1 MAKLIESNFPFA
13 RLSRIAEQESWRKEV
28 YRPVYYLHKWWA
40 RRLGTVFRG
49 IILASRLE
57 DTADFWTRF
66 YGSND
71 FHDTTLFD
79 PFMGSG
85 VTVGEAI
92 KLGCHAI
99 GRDINSV
106 AVTACRTAFTEYDRV
121 AVQETFR
128 KLEATIAPTLLSLFQ
143 TRTANGDVAT
153 VLYYFMVKILDCPH
167 CNRQIELFKSR
178 IFSANAVPKKD
189 PSARALCPACGMIV
203 HTQYNSESALCTDCN
218 HQFNPQ
224 KGPVLGSM
232 VHCPECHKEFKL
244 VDVMRSQNGPL
255 GYRRYA
261 KMILLQDGTKKY
273 EPINDYDRDLE
284 KRIADEYVS
293 DIAELPHVRV
303 EPGYN
308 TNQMI
313 KHNYRYWHELFS
325 DRQVVC
331 IRHLAAAIKTIDDIG
346 IRRLFSCLFSGTL
359 EFNNLF
365 ASFKGEGTGA
375 VRHMFANHV
384 LKPELMPIE
393 ANLWGTPKSSGAF
406 SCLYKSRVERALNY
420 KAHPTEVVID
430 SYSGAKSG
438 GFSKPLSAPVTGT
451 YAAFTESTG
460 SVYISQGDSSCTD
473 IPDGVVDLIV
483 SDPPFF
489 DNVHYSQLADF
500 FYYWLNQWLD
510 LSAACSTRSKAEV
523 QDTDASLFTSKLTSV
538 FAECR
543 RILRNDGLFVFTYH
557 HARHDG
563 WTAVHR
569 AIRHAGFICTR
580 SFPIKAEM
588 AVSMPLQQAKSP
600 IHLDLVLVCR
610 KSVLDTT
617 PQRETEPIREAIKR
631 AAGQASE
638 LIASGIQ
645 VSLADAKVILMGQLL
660 CETHRLH
667 CLDEEESFLE
677 HRERDV
683 DSYVQEVITEKGEFL
698 YKAPASQQ
706 LVLFEQMAEY
716 LANTEVERTGDPLR
730 GSPAAQRP
738 AVRLQ
743 RSG

>member
-1 MAKLIESNFPFA
+1 MPKLIESNFPFA

-28 YRPVYYLHKWWA
+28 YRPVYYIHKWWA

-49 IILASRLE
+49 IVLGTQLE
-57 DTADFWTRF
+57 DTEDFWARF

-71 FHDTTLFD
+71 FHDATLFD

-92 KLGCHAI
+92 KLGCRAI

-106 AVTACRTAFTEYDRV
+106 AVTACRTAFAEYDRV
-121 AVQETFR
+121 AVRETFR
-128 KLEATIAPTLLSLFQ
+128 RLEATVAPTLLSLFE
-143 TRTANGDVAT
+143 TRTVNGDAAT
-153 VLYYFMVKILDCPH
+153 VLYYFLVKLLDCPH
-167 CNRQIELFKSR
+167 CHNQIDLFKSR
-178 IFSANAVPKKD
+178 IFSANAVAKKD

-203 HTQYNSESALCTDCN
+203 HTQYDSESVLCAACN

-224 KGPVLGSM
+224 EGSVFGSM
-232 VHCPECHKEFKL
+232 VHCPDCHSDFKL
-244 VDVMRSQNGPL
+244 VDVMRSRNGPL

-273 EPINDYDRDLE
+273 EPINDYDLELE
-284 KRIADEYVS
+284 KRIAAEYISAV
-293 DIAELPHVRV
+293 AELPQVHV

-308 TNQMI
+308 TDQML
-313 KHNYRYWHELFS
+313 KHNYRYWPELFS

-331 IRHLAAAIKTIDDIG
+331 IRHLAAAIKTIDDVG
-346 IRRLFSCLFSGTL
+346 IRRLFSCLLSGTL

-406 SCLYKSRVERALNY
+406 SCLYQSRIERALDY

-438 GFSKPLSAPVTGT
+438 GFSKPLSAPVTET
-451 YAAFTESTG
+451 YAAFVESSG

-473 IPDGVVDLIV
+473 IPDGAVDLIV

-510 LSAACSTRSKAEV
+510 LSSACSTRSKAEV

-543 RILRNDGLFVFTYH
+543 RILRNNGLFVFTYH

-610 KSVLDTT
+610 KSVPDATLL
-617 PQRETEPIREAIKR
+617 RETEPIREAINR
-631 AAGQASE
+631 AAEQAYE
-638 LIASGIQ
+638 LTTNGIQ

-660 CETHRLH
+660 CETHRFQ

-677 HRERDV
+677 HRQTDV
-683 DSYVQEVITEKGEFL
+683 DSYVQEVITEKGEVL
-698 YKAPASQQ
+698 YEAPTSQQ

-716 LANTEVERTGDPLR
+716 MVTKEVERTGTPL
-730 GSPAAQRP
+730 GDSPSAH
-738 AVRLQ
+738 L
-743 RSG
+743 

>member
-1 MAKLIESNFPFA
+1 MPKLIESHFPFA

-28 YRPVYYLHKWWA
+28 YRPVYYIHKWWA

-49 IILASRLE
+49 IILGAQLE
-57 DTADFWTRF
+57 DTEDFWARF
-66 YGSND
+66 YGTNN
-71 FHDTTLFD
+71 FHDVTLFD
-79 PFMGSG
+79 PFTGSG

-92 KLGCHAI
+92 KLGCRAI

-106 AVTACRTAFTEYDRV
+106 SVAACQTAFSEYDRV
-121 AVQETFR
+121 AVRETFR
-128 KLEATIAPTLLSLFQ
+128 KLEATISQTLLGMYE
-143 TRTANGDVAT
+143 TRTDDGDVAT
-153 VLYYFMVKILDCPH
+153 VLYYFLVKHLDCPH
-167 CNRQIELFKSR
+167 CHRHIDLFKRR

-189 PSARALCPACGMIV
+189 PSARALCPSCGMIV
-203 HTQYNSESALCTDCN
+203 HTEYDSEHALCGACN
-218 HQFNPQ
+218 QQFNPQ
-224 KGPVLGSM
+224 KGSVFGAM
-232 VHCPECHKEFKL
+232 VHCPHCSWDFKL
-244 VDVMRSQNGPL
+244 VDAMRSKDGPL

-273 EPINDYDRDLE
+273 EAINDYDRDLE
-284 KRIADEYVS
+284 KRIAAEYVS
-293 DIAELPHVRV
+293 AIAELPKVRV

-308 TNQMI
+308 TNQML
-313 KHNYRYWHELFS
+313 KHNYRYWSELFS
-325 DRQVVC
+325 DRQVIC
-331 IRHLAAAIKTIDDIG
+331 IRHLATAISTIGDAS
-346 IRRLFSCLFSGTL
+346 IRRLFFCLLSGTL

-406 SCLYKSRVERALNY
+406 SCLYQSRIERALDY
-420 KAHPTEVVID
+420 KAYPTEVVID

-438 GFSKPLSAPVTGT
+438 GFNKPLSAPVAET
-451 YAAFTESTG
+451 YAAFVGNTG
-460 SVYISQGDSSCTD
+460 SVYIAQGDSTCTD
-473 IPDGVVDLIV
+473 IPDGAVDLIV

-500 FYYWLNQWLD
+500 FYYWLNQWLE
-510 LSAACSTRSKAEV
+510 LSSSSSTRSKAEV

-538 FAECR
+538 FAECG

-569 AIRHAGFICTR
+569 AIRHSGFICTH
-580 SFPIKAEM
+580 SYPIKAEM

-610 KSVLDTT
+610 KSVPGATL
-617 PQRETEPIREAIKR
+617 QRESEPLRKAISR
-631 AAGQASE
+631 AAEQASE
-638 LIASGIQ
+638 LTASGIQ

-660 CETHRLH
+660 CETHRLQ
-667 CLDEEESFLE
+667 CLHEEESFLE
-677 HRERDV
+677 NMESDV
-683 DSYVQEVITEKGEFL
+683 DSYVQKVIVEKGEVL
-698 YKAPASQQ
+698 YEAPVSHQ

-716 LANTEVERTGDPLR
+716 MANKEVERTGAPLR
-730 GSPAAQRP
+730 GTPSAH
-738 AVRLQ
+738 L
-743 RSG
+743 